1 MDCKK
6 VEEGVVV
13 LGDKKKALLSFL
25 VRDVDIERTIKRRT
39 EEKSTADNT
48 LYFHTHTH
56 TQSSVFSPILLTAT
70 FPLHVLTLPAASRSD
85 I

>member
-1 MDCKK
+1 MDCKR

-13 LGDKKKALLSFL
+13 LGDKKKALSFL
-25 VRDVDIERTIKRRT
+25 VRDVDMNREIRHM
-39 EEKSTADNT
+39 EEKSPADNT

-56 TQSSVFSPILLTAT
+56 PQRSSFPPILLTAT

>member
-48 LYFHTHTH
+48 FYFPTHTH
-56 TQSSVFSPILLTAT
+56 TFCFFTYLTNRDISFT
-70 FPLHVLTLPAASRSD
+70 YLTLPAASRSD

>member
-13 LGDKKKALLSFL
+13 LGDKKTLLSFL
-25 VRDVDIERTIKRRT
+25 VRDVDIEPRNQAYGGK
-39 EEKSTADNT
+39 
-48 LYFHTHTH
+48 LYSRQYLIFPH
-56 TQSSVFSPILLTAT
+56 TQRSVFSPILLTAT

>member
-25 VRDVDIERTIKRRT
+25 VRDVDMNER
-39 EEKSTADNT
+39 
-48 LYFHTHTH
+48 
-56 TQSSVFSPILLTAT
+56 
-70 FPLHVLTLPAASRSD
+70 
-85 I
+85 

>member
-56 TQSSVFSPILLTAT
+56 TKFCFSPILLTAT

>member
-1 MDCKK
+1 MDCKR

-25 VRDVDIERTIKRRT
+25 VRDVDIEPRNQAYGGKIYSRQY
-39 EEKSTADNT
+39 
-48 LYFHTHTH
+48 LIFPH
-56 TQSSVFSPILLTAT
+56 TQRSVFSSILLTAT
-70 FPLHVLTLPAASRSD
+70 FPLHALTLPAASRSD

>member
-1 MDCKK
+1 MDCKR

-48 LYFHTHTH
+48 LCFHTHVL
-56 TQSSVFSPILLTAT
+56 VFHLSC
-70 FPLHVLTLPAASRSD
+70 
-85 I
+85 

>member
-56 TQSSVFSPILLTAT
+56 TKFCFFTYLANRDISFACLD
-70 FPLHVLTLPAASRSD
+70 FASRISE
-85 I
+85 